1 MDYLQPQGFLGTGAS
16 LIADL
21 SLLAYIL
28 LIVPGMIVGYV
39 FARQGKHR
47 PHHQYAMIIVTVIN
61 WLLIFFLM
69 IVAYRFDVI
78 ANITEQPG
86 NARYLMPTIHGI
98 LGLVAQVLATYI
110 IYRMFREDS
119 QVARAKARGESKEQ
133 LRKYWFLNAKPFMR
147 VTLLLWLATSL
158 LGIFNYLIRYEVL
171 PTFGAGSV
179 VPVVTEEAV
188 PAATVEA
195 IATLDSLSVDPII
208 TPEPATTP
216 EPAVTI
222 EADDD
227 DGGSDNSGS
236 GSSNSGSNDDDDD

>member
-16 LIADL
+16 LLADL

-47 PHHQYAMIIVTVIN
+47 PHHQYAMIFITAVN

-69 IVAYRFDVI
+69 IVAYRFDVV
-78 ANITEQPG
+78 ANITQQPG
-86 NARYLMPTIHGI
+86 NARYLLPTIHGI
-98 LGLVAQVLATYI
+98 LGLVAQLLATYI

-171 PTFGAGSV
+171 PTFGAGPV
-179 VPVVTEEAV
+179 IPVVTEEPV
-188 PAATVEA
+188 PAATQE
-195 IATLDSLSVDPII
+195 VDPVI
-208 TPEPATTP
+208 TPEPAETIEPAST
-216 EPAVTI
+216 PAVTV

-236 GSSNSGSNDDDDD
+236 GSSNSGSGGDDDDD